1 MHTHTPALLVIS
13 TGQSSSGAHQETTAQ
28 MTPTTRL
35 VSGGMPGDLQQ
46 PPTAETV
53 IWAASRKREAQI
65 PSAGE
70 GFCRSMQ
77 SLVSTP
83 PIEMVVA
90 SQIHKIMHDIYKR

>member
-1 MHTHTPALLVIS
+1 LVIIFFTHDYAYLLDVYTLALLVIS
-13 TGQSSSGAHQETTAQ
+13 TDPGAHQETTAL

-35 VSGGMPGDLQQ
+35 VSEGMPGDPQL
-46 PPTAETV
+46 PPTADTV
-53 IWAASRKREAQI
+53 IWAASRKRKAQI

-83 PIEMVVA
+83 PIEMVW
-90 SQIHKIMHDIYKR
+90 